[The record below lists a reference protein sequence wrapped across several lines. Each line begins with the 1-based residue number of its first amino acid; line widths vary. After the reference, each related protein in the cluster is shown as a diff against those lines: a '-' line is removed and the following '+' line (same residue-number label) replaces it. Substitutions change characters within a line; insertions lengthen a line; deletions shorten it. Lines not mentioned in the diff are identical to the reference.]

1 MFTKRLLSGI
11 ILIIMALFFV
21 LGGGI
26 YLWTISLLISLV
38 GLYELFRALDLRKK
52 SIAYVIYVWTV
63 IYYIFLLFDLSE
75 QSDLVW
81 IFALLSLLM
90 TYVIRFPKY
99 KTEDITLAFFAL
111 FYVPV
116 LFSYVYLT
124 RMMPSGQYLVWLIFL
139 ASWGSDTSAYAFG
152 MLFGKHKIAP
162 KLSPKKSLEGC
173 IGGIVGAAVMGGIY
187 GLAFAPH
194 MTAVPSPVISCT
206 LACMVGSIISQ
217 MGDLAASAIKRNH
230 DIKDYGDL
238 IPGHGGVLD
247 RFDSMLFTAPAIYFS
262 LDVIMYFL

>member
-11 ILIIMALFFV
+11 VLIIMALFFV
-21 LGGGI
+21 LGGGV
-26 YLWTISLLISLV
+26 YLWGISLV
-38 GLYELFRALDLRKK
+38 ISVIGLYELFRALDFQKK
-52 SIAYVIYVWTV
+52 SIAYVTYVWAV
-63 IYYIFLLFDLSE
+63 IYYIILAFQLSE
-75 QSDLVW
+75 HSDLVW

-173 IGGIVGAAVMGGIY
+173 IGGIVGASVMGGIY
-187 GLAFAPH
+187 AYVFAPR
-194 MTAVPSPVISCT
+194 MLAVISPVITCT
-206 LACMVGSIISQ
+206 LACMIGSIISQ

-238 IPGHGGVLD
+238 IPGHGGILD

-262 LDVIMYFL
+262 LSIIKYFL

>member
-26 YLWTISLLISLV
+26 YLWGISLV
-38 GLYELFRALDLRKK
+38 ISVIGLYELFRALDLQKK
-52 SIAYVIYVWTV
+52 SIAYVTYIWTV
-63 IYYIFLLFDLSE
+63 IYYAFLIAGLSE

-116 LFSYVYLT
+116 LFSYLYLT
-124 RMMPSGQYLVWLIFL
+124 RMMPSGKYLVWLIFL

-152 MLFGKHKIAP
+152 MLFGKHKIVP
-162 KLSPKKSLEGC
+162 NLSPKKSLEGC
-173 IGGIVGAAVMGGIY
+173 IGGVFGASVMGAIY
-187 GLAFAPH
+187 AYIFSPYMH
-194 MTAVPSPVISCT
+194 NVISPVVTCT
-206 LACMVGSIISQ
+206 LACMIGSIISQ

-230 DIKDYGDL
+230 NIKDYGDL
-238 IPGHGGVLD
+238 IPGHGGILD

-262 LDVIMYFL
+262 LGIIMYIL